1 MDILIVDDHV
11 LFREGLRSVL
21 SKQPDLHV
29 VGEAG
34 TVVEAIEKG
43 LELKPDLILMDI
55 GLPDGSGIDAMKA
68 ILPEL
73 SETKV
78 VILTMYESDD
88 LLFSAIRH
96 GAKGYIYKNT
106 PVNKLLASLRALSQG
121 QAAFSRTMTSRILD
135 EFARLSSIRKS
146 SGEGINL
153 LTSREL
159 EILEQLGSGAT
170 NREIAES
177 LYISENTV
185 KIHVH
190 NILDKLKLKNR
201 QEAATFARRHGIGSS
216 TPDVSPPSSPD

>member
-1 MDILIVDDHV
+1 MLA
-11 LFREGLRSVL
+11 
-21 SKQPDLHV
+21 KQPDLRV

-34 TVVEAIEKG
+34 TVVEAVEKA
-43 LELKPDLILMDI
+43 LELKPDVVLMDI
-55 GLPDGSGIDAMKA
+55 GLPDGTGIDAMKK

-73 SETKV
+73 PETKV

-106 PVNKLLASLRALSQG
+106 PVNKLLASLRSLSQG

-135 EFARLSSIRKS
+135 EFDRLSSIRKAG
-146 SGEGINL
+146 GEGINL
-153 LTSREL
+153 LSSREL
-159 EILEQLGSGAT
+159 EILEQIGTGAT
-170 NREIAES
+170 NREIAKT

-190 NILDKLKLKNR
+190 NILDKLKLNNR
-201 QEAATFARRHGIGSS
+201 HEAAAFARRHGIGGS
-216 TPDVSPPSSPD
+216 TPDTSPPLSSD